1 MEINDQIRHEREIR
15 NLSRDEF
22 KESLFE
28 STGLNVSSKTIQ
40 RWEEG
45 VLPNIIELQ
54 CLAEFFGIKASDLL
68 DEKKDPFVV
77 SRNELYDFG
86 ENLLGYSLMANL
98 NDLMSVYYITKKNN
112 SGFESVPRYDIELQG
127 VNFLLSSSQSYSEA
141 IRFANH
147 LFDWIERC
155 QKIYSSEN
163 EKSNE
168 IFLHDDSVGSRSY
181 FDPRTILDA
190 EEMILIKEGIISE
203 LYWFNQ
209 EISEY
214 LYDKSNG
221 KMSSNLSF
229 IRRKI
234 YS

>member
-1 MEINDQIRHEREIR
+1 M
-15 NLSRDEF
+15 SS
-22 KESLFE
+22 SL
-28 STGLNVSSKTIQ
+28 
-40 RWEEG
+40 
-45 VLPNIIELQ
+45 
-54 CLAEFFGIKASDLL
+54 
-68 DEKKDPFVV
+68 
-77 SRNELYDFG
+77 
-86 ENLLGYSLMANL
+86 
-98 NDLMSVYYITKKNN
+98 SVYYITKKNN

-127 VNFLLSSSQSYSEA
+127 ANFLLSSSQSYSEA

-147 LFDWIERC
+147 FFDWIERC
-155 QKIYSSEN
+155 RKIYSSEN
-163 EKSNE
+163 EKGNE

-214 LYDKSNG
+214 LYDKFNG